1 MTEERCNRTGLLTE
15 GSDRVMK
22 RALENRLLE
31 LEEVHDVS
39 RFQFYVRAFDH
50 SRGDATGLDLCLEDE

>member
-1 MTEERCNRTGLLTE
+1 MTGERFNRTGFLTE

-22 RALENRLLE
+22 RALENRS

>member
-1 MTEERCNRTGLLTE
+1 MTGERFNRTGFLTE

-22 RALENRLLE
+22 RALENRS

-50 SRGDATGLDLCLEDE
+50 PRGDATGLDLCLEDE

>member
-1 MTEERCNRTGLLTE
+1 MTKERFNRTGFLTE

-22 RALENRLLE
+22 RALENRS

>member
-1 MTEERCNRTGLLTE
+1 MTEERFNRNGFLTE

-22 RALENRLLE
+22 RALENRS

>member
-1 MTEERCNRTGLLTE
+1 MTEERFNRTGFLTE

-22 RALENRLLE
+22 RALENRS
-31 LEEVHDVS
+31 LEEVHDAS

>member
-1 MTEERCNRTGLLTE
+1 MTEERFNRTGFLTE
-15 GSDRVMK
+15 GLDRVMK
-22 RALENRLLE
+22 RALENRS

-50 SRGDATGLDLCLEDE
+50 SRGDATGLDLCLKDE

>member
-1 MTEERCNRTGLLTE
+1 MTEERFNRTGFLTE
-15 GSDRVMK
+15 GLDRVMK
-22 RALENRLLE
+22 RALENRS
-31 LEEVHDVS
+31 LEEVHHVS

>member
-1 MTEERCNRTGLLTE
+1 MTEERFNRTGFLTE
-15 GSDRVMK
+15 GLDRVMK
-22 RALENRLLE
+22 RALENRS
-31 LEEVHDVS
+31 LEEVQDVS